1 MNHME
6 EEIIVKHLTPLIEK
20 WGYPSP
26 YIIGREV
33 YKKAGIY
40 NNEEIKPAHNKIF
53 MKEWVWMVSLSLYSC
68 VAFLV
73 G

>member
-1 MNHME
+1 ME
-6 EEIIVKHLTPLIEK
+6 EEIIVKHLTPLIQK
-20 WGYPSP
+20 WGYPNP

-53 MKEWVWMVSLSLYSC
+53 MKELVWMLGRSFTLLRSFSC
-68 VAFLV
+68 GLIS
-73 G
+73 